1 MFLVFAGFAVFS
13 FLGHMAFKNCVSVDQ
28 VVASGPGL
36 AFIAY
41 PEAISLLPAA
51 PFFSFLFFIMLLL
64 LGLDSQFAM
73 VDVSF
78 YNGLDICSKKTENTE
93 LYVQVVIAGIVDEYP
108 EWSRRGHNRLYI
120 VIAACVLGKYII

>member
-1 MFLVFAGFAVFS
+1 MLSVLETVSLPVCNYHFIKYLERWMFLVFAGFAVFS

-73 VDVSF
+73 VDVSY
-78 YNGLDICSKKTENTE
+78 YN
-93 LYVQVVIAGIVDEYP
+93 
-108 EWSRRGHNRLYI
+108 
-120 VIAACVLGKYII
+120 

>member
-1 MFLVFAGFAVFS
+1 MLSVLETVSLPVCKFYFIKYLERSFLVFAGFAVFS

-73 VDVSF
+73 VDVSC
-78 YNGLDICSKKTENTE
+78 YNGPCSGTKSENTE
-93 LYVQVVIAGIVDEYP
+93 LYV
-108 EWSRRGHNRLYI
+108 
-120 VIAACVLGKYII
+120 